1 MSNHRVIALTVGSF
15 ISTAALADASYQE
28 TTQQT
33 GGNAAQ
39 IMGLGGLFSSK
50 SSAMKKPNS
59 VIVVVQGNRMA
70 RVGTTTTV
78 IFDLDQQTMTKVDN
92 AKKQYAVA
100 TFEQLEEQSAT
111 ASAQAKLAM
120 DQHQPDATPSVPAG
134 LANNPPAFDA
144 KANATGATKEISGVP
159 THEVILTMSM
169 SFQQQNGGSDS
180 LSYYVSKDEWL
191 ADNEPPGWKEIQDF
205 NLRLAGKMKIMVM
218 NDLMQGLIAS
228 HPGLGDGM
236 KKLGEEQAKQHG
248 VPVMTVQRL
257 GGRGQGSSTASASGA
272 GVLGS
277 QGASMASEVAS
288 SAATEAAQKEAS
300 QISSNGNTGVLGSS
314 LMDAVVGAFSK
325 HASNLTQSAVN
336 SASSKSSTPGS
347 FDQVM
352 METTTVLSNFSTEP
366 APPAAFQVPAGYQ
379 KLDWHEAMAQA
390 R

>member
-1 MSNHRVIALTVGSF
+1 MSNHRIIALAVGSL
-15 ISTAALADASYQE
+15 ISSGALADASYQE

-39 IMGLGGLFSSK
+39 IMGLGGLFSTRSN
-50 SSAMKKPNS
+50 ALKKPNS

-78 IFDLDQQTMTKVDN
+78 IFDLDQQTMTKVDH

-100 TFEQLEEQSAT
+100 TFEQLEQQSAT
-111 ASAQAKLAM
+111 AAAQMKLAM
-120 DQHQPDATPSVPAG
+120 DQHKSDPSAQMPPE
-134 LANNPPAFDA
+134 LANNPASFDA
-144 KANATGATKEISGVP
+144 KANVTGATKDISGVA
-159 THEVILTMSM
+159 THEVILTMNM

-180 LSYYVSKDEWL
+180 IGYYVSNDQWL
-191 ADNEPPGWKEIQDF
+191 ADSDPVGWKEIQDF
-205 NLRLAGKMKIMVM
+205 NQRLAGKMKIMVM
-218 NDLMQGLIAS
+218 NDLIQGLVAS
-228 HPGLGDGM
+228 RPGLADGL

-248 VPVMTVQRL
+248 VPVMTVQRF
-257 GGRGQGSSTASASGA
+257 GGRGQGSSASASGA

-277 QGASMASEVAS
+277 QGTSMASEVAS
-288 SAATEAAQKEAS
+288 NAAAEAAQKEAS
-300 QISSNGNTGVLGSS
+300 QISSNGNTGILGSS
-314 LMDAVVGAFSK
+314 LVDAMVGAFSR
-325 HASNLTQSAVN
+325 HAPSLTQSAVA
-336 SASSKSSTPGS
+336 SASAKPTTPGS

-366 APPAAFQVPAGYQ
+366 APASAFQVPAAYQ